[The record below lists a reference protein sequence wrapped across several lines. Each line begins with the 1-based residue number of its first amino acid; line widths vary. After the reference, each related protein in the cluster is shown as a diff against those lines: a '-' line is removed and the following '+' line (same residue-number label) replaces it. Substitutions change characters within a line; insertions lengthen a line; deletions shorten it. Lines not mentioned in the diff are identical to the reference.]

1 VKNGN
6 DSASTAVLSNEDGVL
21 AEKPLYFFLERYM
34 AAYQGEIR
42 SFVDAIIND
51 KPTEVNVNDGLQ
63 PILIGLAAL
72 KSLKENRPVKISEV
86 TA

>member
-1 VKNGN
+1 MKNGN